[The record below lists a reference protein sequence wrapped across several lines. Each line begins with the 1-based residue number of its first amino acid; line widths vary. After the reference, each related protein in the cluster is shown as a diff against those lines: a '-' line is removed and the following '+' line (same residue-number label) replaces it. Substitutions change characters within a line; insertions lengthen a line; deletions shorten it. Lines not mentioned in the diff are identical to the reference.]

1 MPYTKE
7 HITARLCIEE
17 ESSKDK
23 KRRIKKYSRFYTG
36 LDKDETF
43 HSEKPKSFRQHFR
56 LKPK

>member
-36 LDKDETF
+36 LDADETF
-43 HSEKPKSFRQHFR
+43 ELEKYRNNQGIVSY
-56 LKPK
+56 

>member
-36 LDKDETF
+36 LGDYETSE
-43 HSEKPKSFRQHFR
+43 SEKAKIN
-56 LKPK
+56 KV